1 MFSSDCAVGSSPS
14 VGHDTTA
21 FALWVTKSEML
32 RFTLG
37 FTGHAIA
44 GRKGSSGGYNLS
56 PTDHSGVDRSGVVLV
71 KIVNGAW
78 KLEDNPKF

>member
-1 MFSSDCAVGSSPS
+1 
-14 VGHDTTA
+14 
-21 FALWVTKSEML
+21 ML